1 LNGNLVGSASNLM
14 GGYWV
19 PKNVVRSSNFC
30 GKSNWG
36 VDGYS
41 NSYIDQIQ
49 FYNQAL
55 SQSQIQTIMA
65 YTN

>member
-1 LNGNLVGSASNLM
+1 M

-19 PKNVVRSSNFC
+19 PNNVVRSSNFC

-36 VDGYS
+36 GDGFS

-49 FYNQAL
+49 FYSQAL
-55 SQSQIQTIMA
+55 SQSQIQTIMT
-65 YTN
+65 YTD

>member
-1 LNGNLVGSASNLM
+1 M

-19 PKNVVRSSNFC
+19 PNNVVRSSSFC

-49 FYNQAL
+49 FYNHAL
-55 SQSQIQTIMA
+55 SQSQIQTIMT
-65 YTN
+65 YTD